1 MLNSLVIQEH
11 HGNFNKTKHYKRLW
25 FARTLEANKQIHKK
39 RMQEQ
44 MQTLEFLRVIES
56 LKIKS

>member
-1 MLNSLVIQEH
+1 METS
-11 HGNFNKTKHYKRLW
+11 TKQNITNGLW

-44 MQTLEFLRVIES
+44 MKTPEFLQIIES
-56 LKIKS
+56 LKAKNAASL